1 MKKYADNKKRYSKIL
16 TIPIPTHPIAK
27 IGGLQN
33 PVTDWSSCTFV
44 QPFALRNAGRSH
56 PEIFKMS
63 HSDFRADD
71 AFAQFPDLRTQAL
84 RMRRTM
90 AANWFAL
97 QVPQIPLPCRRAS
110 SKRPFSSVGISNRWW
125 TFAGIVLSLFKSLQH
140 PQKLVDSEL
149 TQEKCR
155 EEFLAKL
162 KAGEEKWVVT
172 IGLFFFWGAFVPS

>member
-1 MKKYADNKKRYSKIL
+1 MKKYADNKKLYSKIL

-56 PEIFKMS
+56 SEIFKMS
-63 HSDFRADD
+63 HLDFRADD

-90 AANWFAL
+90 TANWFAL

-110 SKRPFSSVGISNRWW
+110 SKRPSSSVGISNRWW
-125 TFAGIVLSLFKSLQH
+125 TFAGIVLSLFRSLQH
-140 PQKLVDSEL
+140 PQKIGWQWVDTGEVPGGVSG
-149 TQEKCR
+149 
-155 EEFLAKL
+155 
-162 KAGEEKWVVT
+162 KAESWRGEMSCYNRPVS
-172 IGLFFFWGAFVPS
+172 FWGAFVPS